1 MFDIVGYFGSSFLS
15 AEISLHALQIVFK
28 QLVGIL
34 IDIIE
39 CAIEIDLDILFH
51 CLVLILI

>member
-15 AEISLHALQIVFK
+15 AEISLHALQVVFK